1 MQQTPYMSQE
11 KYKELQEERRYRT
24 HEGRRA
30 IAEQLAHAKQL
41 GDLSENFEY
50 HDAKDKQSENEQRI
64 QELEA
69 ILLAAVI
76 VDDAS
81 GGTTIG
87 IGTSFTARREG
98 AKVAQTFRVVGSNE
112 ANPLE
117 GQISNESP
125 LGRAFLGAHAG
136 QTVEVQT
143 PSGSQSYTVEA
154 IK

>member
-1 MQQTPYMSQE
+1 MSQQ
-11 KYKELQEERRYRT
+11 KYTELQEEMRART

-50 HDAKDKQSENEQRI
+50 HDAKEKQAENEQRI

-69 ILLAAVI
+69 TLLAAVI
-76 VDDAS
+76 VDDQS
-81 GGTTIG
+81 GGTSISIG
-87 IGTSFTARREG
+87 AHFTATREG
-98 AKVAQTFRVVGSNE
+98 ASGEHTFRVVGSNE

-117 GQISNESP
+117 GLISNESP
-125 LGRAFLGAHAG
+125 MGQAFLGAHVG
-136 QTVEVQT
+136 QSVEVAT
-143 PSGSQSYTVEA
+143 PSGTQHYTVRS